1 MSTDCPKGSINAHWF
16 AFFNAL
22 TFQIIIGTPLFLYAK
37 SIGAS
42 STVLGLLA
50 AATPLMTMLQ
60 LPAAKYLPVFGYRRF
75 VLMGWG
81 ARTVF
86 IFFVALIPLLG
97 FLDNPTKLTLLVFC
111 ILVFNMMRGA
121 ASAAWMPWIALLIPE
136 EARAR
141 FLSRDQIFMYGGSL
155 LALLVSALMIGGEVS
170 VYEFSLVFVLSGL
183 AGGVALYFIKNIP
196 DVHAP
201 DAMQKSAQAVP
212 WKTIFYYPPF
222 LALLIFNLLFVFEVG
237 SLGVFTVQYLRDL
250 PGFNDS
256 VVLYLSCLSF
266 VGSLLVLPF
275 VGKLLDRFGNKV
287 VLFVSLLL
295 FGIVILGWFC
305 LAAGL
310 VSPKSGVVFMVNL
323 LGGVAGAGFN
333 VANSRM
339 AFAVMPHMGRD
350 HFFAL
355 FSVITSLGLGA
366 SPVLWG
372 ISLDYIGAF
381 EVITGAF
388 HWHRHS
394 IYFAVL
400 FGLNILTL
408 LQVHRLHERV
418 AENGDAQLADAFK
431 EAV

>member
-1 MSTDCPKGSINAHWF
+1 MSTDCPKGSFNAHWF

-75 VLMGWG
+75 VLMGWS
-81 ARTVF
+81 ARTVI

-97 FLDNPTKLTLLVFC
+97 FLDNATKLTLLVFC

-170 VYEFSLVFVLSGL
+170 VYEFSLVFLLSGL
-183 AGGVALYFIKNIP
+183 AGGVALYFIKKIP

-201 DAMQKSAQAVP
+201 EAMEKSAVAVP
-212 WKTIFYYPPF
+212 WRTIFFYPPF
-222 LALLIFNLLFVFEVG
+222 FALLLFNMLFVFEVG

-275 VGKLLDRFGNKV
+275 VGRLLDRFGNKV

-295 FGIVILGWFC
+295 FGSVILGWFC

-310 VSPKSGVVFMVNL
+310 LSPNSGVVFMVNL
-323 LGGVAGAGFN
+323 LGGIAGAGFN

-339 AFAVMPHMGRD
+339 AFAVMPQMGRD

-381 EVITGAF
+381 EVVTGAF
-388 HWHRHS
+388 HWHCHS

-408 LQVHRLHERV
+408 LQVRRLHERV
-418 AENGDAQLADAFK
+418 AENGDAQVADSFK

>member
-1 MSTDCPKGSINAHWF
+1 VSTDCPKGSFNAHWF

-81 ARTVF
+81 ARTVI

-97 FLDNPTKLTLLVFC
+97 FLDNATKLTLLVFC

-170 VYEFSLVFVLSGL
+170 VYEFSLVFLLSGL
-183 AGGVALYFIKNIP
+183 AGGVALYFIKKIP

-201 DAMQKSAQAVP
+201 EAMEKSAVAVP
-212 WKTIFYYPPF
+212 WRTIFFYPPF
-222 LALLIFNLLFVFEVG
+222 FALLLFNMLFVFEVG

-275 VGKLLDRFGNKV
+275 VGRLLDRFGNKV

-295 FGIVILGWFC
+295 FGSVILGWFC

-323 LGGVAGAGFN
+323 LGGIAGAGFN

-339 AFAVMPHMGRD
+339 AFAVMPQMGRD

-381 EVITGAF
+381 EVVTGAF
-388 HWHRHS
+388 HLHRHS
-394 IYFAVL
+394 IYFGVL
-400 FGLNILTL
+400 FVLNILTL
-408 LQVHRLHERV
+408 LQVRRLHERV
-418 AENGDAQLADAFK
+418 SENGDA
-431 EAV
+431 

>member
-97 FLDNPTKLTLLVFC
+97 FLDNATKLTLLVFC

-170 VYEFSLVFVLSGL
+170 VYEFSLVFLLSGL
-183 AGGVALYFIKNIP
+183 AGGVALYFIKKIP

-222 LALLIFNLLFVFEVG
+222 LALLIFNMLFVFEVG

-266 VGSLLVLPF
+266 VGSLLILPF

-295 FGIVILGWFC
+295 FGTVILGWFC

-408 LQVHRLHERV
+408 LQVHRLHERG

>member
-1 MSTDCPKGSINAHWF
+1 VSADCPKGSFNAHWF

-22 TFQIIIGTPLFLYAK
+22 TFQIIIGTPLILYAK

-50 AATPLMTMLQ
+50 AATPLMTILQ

-75 VLMGWG
+75 VLMGWS
-81 ARTVF
+81 ARTVIIF
-86 IFFVALIPLLG
+86 IVALIPILG
-97 FLDNPTKLTLLVFC
+97 FLDNATKLTVLVFC
-111 ILVFNMMRGA
+111 ILVCNMMRGA

-136 EARAR
+136 EAMAR
-141 FLSRDQIFMYGGSL
+141 FLSRDQLFMFSGSL

-170 VYEFSLVFVLSGL
+170 AYEFSMVFLVSGL
-183 AGGVALYFIKNIP
+183 AGGVALYFIKKIP
-196 DVHAP
+196 EVHAP
-201 DAMQKSAQAVP
+201 DAMKKSALVVP
-212 WKTIFYYPPF
+212 WRAIFFYPPF
-222 LALLIFNLLFVFEVG
+222 IALLLFNMLFVFEVG

-250 PGFNDS
+250 PDFNDS
-256 VVLYLSCLSF
+256 MVLYLSCLSF

-275 VGKLLDRFGNKV
+275 VGRLLDRFGNKA

-295 FGIVILGWFC
+295 FGSVILGWFC

-310 VSPKSGVVFMVNL
+310 LSAQSGVVLLVNFL
-323 LGGVAGAGFN
+323 TGVASAGFN

-339 AFAVMPHMGRD
+339 AFAVMPQMGRD

-366 SPVLWG
+366 SPILWG
-372 ISLDYIGAF
+372 ISLDYIGTF
-381 EVITGAF
+381 ELVTGVF
-388 HWHRHS
+388 HWHSHS

-408 LQVHRLHERV
+408 LQVRRLHETV
-418 AENGDAQLADAFK
+418 TENRGDGLADPFK

>member
-1 MSTDCPKGSINAHWF
+1 VSADCPKGSFNAHWF

-22 TFQIIIGTPLFLYAK
+22 TFQIVIGTPLILYAK

-50 AATPLMTMLQ
+50 AATPLMTLLQ

-75 VLMGWG
+75 VLLGWG

-86 IFFVALIPLLG
+86 SFFIALIPVLG
-97 FLDNPTKLTLLVFC
+97 FLDRTTKLALLVFC

-141 FLSRDQIFMYGGSL
+141 FLSRDQLFMFSGSL
-155 LALLVSALMIGGEVS
+155 LAVLVSAFLIGGEVAA
-170 VYEFSLVFVLSGL
+170 YEFSLVFLLSGL
-183 AGGVALYFIKNIP
+183 AGSVALYFIKKIP

-201 DAMQKSAQAVP
+201 DAVQQSSQPVH
-212 WKTIFYYPPF
+212 WKTIFLYPPF
-222 LALLIFNLLFVFEVG
+222 LALLLFNILFVFEVG

-250 PGFNDS
+250 PGFNDA
-256 VVLYLSCLSF
+256 VVLYISCLSF
-266 VGSLLVLPF
+266 MGSLLVLPF
-275 VGKLLDRFGNKV
+275 VGGWLDRFGNKA

-295 FGIVILGWFC
+295 FGTVILGWFS

-310 VSPKSGVVFMVNL
+310 LSPQSGVVL
-323 LGGVAGAGFN
+323 LINFLAGVAGAGFN

-339 AFAVMPHMGRD
+339 AFAIMPQAGRD

-372 ISLDYIGAF
+372 ISLDYIGTF

-394 IYFAVL
+394 IYFGVL

-408 LQVHRLHERV
+408 LQVRRLHETAAKNGGDV
-418 AENGDAQLADAFK
+418 LAETFK

>member
-1 MSTDCPKGSINAHWF
+1 MSTDCPKGSFNAHWF

-37 SIGAS
+37 CIGAS

-50 AATPLMTMLQ
+50 AAAPLMTMLQ

-81 ARTVF
+81 ARTVI

-97 FLDNPTKLTLLVFC
+97 FLDNATKLTLLVFC
-111 ILVFNMMRGA
+111 VLVFNMMRGA

-141 FLSRDQIFMYGGSL
+141 FLSRDQIFMYTGSL

-170 VYEFSLVFVLSGL
+170 VYEFSLVFLLSGL
-183 AGGVALYFIKNIP
+183 AGGVALYFIKKIP

-201 DAMQKSAQAVP
+201 EAMEKSAVAVP
-212 WKTIFYYPPF
+212 WRTIFFYPPF
-222 LALLIFNLLFVFEVG
+222 FALLLFNMLFVFEVG

-275 VGKLLDRFGNKV
+275 VGRLLDRFGNKA

-295 FGIVILGWFC
+295 FGLVILGWFC

-310 VSPKSGVVFMVNL
+310 VSPRSGVVFMVNL
-323 LGGVAGAGFN
+323 LGGIAGAGFN

-339 AFAVMPHMGRD
+339 AFAVMPQMGRD

-355 FSVITSLGLGA
+355 FSVFTSLGLGA

-381 EVITGAF
+381 EAVTGAF
-388 HWHRHS
+388 DWHRHS

-408 LQVHRLHERV
+408 LQVRRLHERV
-418 AENGDAQLADAFK
+418 SENGDA
-431 EAV
+431 

>member
-1 MSTDCPKGSINAHWF
+1 
-16 AFFNAL
+16 
-22 TFQIIIGTPLFLYAK
+22 
-37 SIGAS
+37 
-42 STVLGLLA
+42 
-50 AATPLMTMLQ
+50 
-60 LPAAKYLPVFGYRRF
+60 
-75 VLMGWG
+75 
-81 ARTVF
+81 
-86 IFFVALIPLLG
+86 
-97 FLDNPTKLTLLVFC
+97 
-111 ILVFNMMRGA
+111 
-121 ASAAWMPWIALLIPE
+121 
-136 EARAR
+136 
-141 FLSRDQIFMYGGSL
+141 MYGGSL

-170 VYEFSLVFVLSGL
+170 VYEFSLVFLLSGL
-183 AGGVALYFIKNIP
+183 AGGVALYFIKKIP

-222 LALLIFNLLFVFEVG
+222 LALLIFNMLFVFEVG

-266 VGSLLVLPF
+266 VGSLIILPF

-295 FGIVILGWFC
+295 FGTVILGWFC

-408 LQVHRLHERV
+408 LQVHRLHERG

>member
-1 MSTDCPKGSINAHWF
+1 MSTDCPKGSINAHGF

-183 AGGVALYFIKNIP
+183 AGGVALYFIKKIP

>member
-1 MSTDCPKGSINAHWF
+1 VSTDCPKGSINAHWF

-97 FLDNPTKLTLLVFC
+97 FLDNATKLTLLVFC

-170 VYEFSLVFVLSGL
+170 VYEFSLVFLLSGL
-183 AGGVALYFIKNIP
+183 AGGVALYFIKKIP

-222 LALLIFNLLFVFEVG
+222 LALLIFNMLFVFEVG

-266 VGSLLVLPF
+266 VGSLLILPF

-295 FGIVILGWFC
+295 FGTVILGWFC

-408 LQVHRLHERV
+408 LQVHRLHERG

>member
-1 MSTDCPKGSINAHWF
+1 MSTDCPKGSFNAHWF

-75 VLMGWG
+75 VLMGWS
-81 ARTVF
+81 ARTVIIF
-86 IFFVALIPLLG
+86 IVALIPILG
-97 FLDNPTKLTLLVFC
+97 FLDNATKLTVLVFC

-170 VYEFSLVFVLSGL
+170 VYEFSLVFLLSGL
-183 AGGVALYFIKNIP
+183 AGGVALYFIKKIP

-201 DAMQKSAQAVP
+201 EAMEKSAVAVP
-212 WKTIFYYPPF
+212 WRTIFFYPPF
-222 LALLIFNLLFVFEVG
+222 FALLLFNMLFVFEVG

-275 VGKLLDRFGNKV
+275 VGRLLDRFGNKV

-295 FGIVILGWFC
+295 FGTVILGWFS

-310 VSPKSGVVFMVNL
+310 LSAQSGVVLLVNFL
-323 LGGVAGAGFN
+323 TGVASAGFN

-339 AFAVMPHMGRD
+339 AFAVMPQMGRD

-408 LQVHRLHERV
+408 LQVHRLHERG

>member
-97 FLDNPTKLTLLVFC
+97 FLDNATKLTLLVFC

-183 AGGVALYFIKNIP
+183 AGGVALYFIKKIP

>member
-183 AGGVALYFIKNIP
+183 AGGVALYFIKKIP

-222 LALLIFNLLFVFEVG
+222 LTLLIFNLLFVFEVG

>member
-183 AGGVALYFIKNIP
+183 AGGVALYFIKKIP

-418 AENGDAQLADAFK
+418 AENGDAQRADAFK

>member
-1 MSTDCPKGSINAHWF
+1 MSTDCPKGSFNAHWF

-60 LPAAKYLPVFGYRRF
+60 LPAAKYLPVYGYRRF

-81 ARTVF
+81 ARTVI

-97 FLDNPTKLTLLVFC
+97 FLDNATKLTLLVFC

-170 VYEFSLVFVLSGL
+170 VYEFSLVFLLSGL
-183 AGGVALYFIKNIP
+183 AGGVALYFIKKIP

-201 DAMQKSAQAVP
+201 EAMEKSAVAVP
-212 WKTIFYYPPF
+212 WRTIFFYPPF
-222 LALLIFNLLFVFEVG
+222 FALLLFNMLFVFEVG

-275 VGKLLDRFGNKV
+275 VGRLLDRFGNKV

-295 FGIVILGWFC
+295 FGSVILGWFC

-323 LGGVAGAGFN
+323 LGGIAGAGFN

-339 AFAVMPHMGRD
+339 AFAVMPQMGRD

-381 EVITGAF
+381 EVVTGAF
-388 HWHRHS
+388 HLHRHS
-394 IYFAVL
+394 IYFGVL
-400 FGLNILTL
+400 FVLNILTL
-408 LQVHRLHERV
+408 LQVRRLHERV
-418 AENGDAQLADAFK
+418 SENGDA
-431 EAV
+431 

>member
-1 MSTDCPKGSINAHWF
+1 MSTDCPKGSFNAHWF

-81 ARTVF
+81 ARTVI

-97 FLDNPTKLTLLVFC
+97 FLDNATKLTLLVFC

-170 VYEFSLVFVLSGL
+170 VYEFSLVFLLSGL
-183 AGGVALYFIKNIP
+183 AGGVALYFIKKIP

-201 DAMQKSAQAVP
+201 EAMEKSAVAVP
-212 WKTIFYYPPF
+212 WRTIFFYPPF
-222 LALLIFNLLFVFEVG
+222 FALLLFNMLFVFEVG

-275 VGKLLDRFGNKV
+275 VGRLLDRFGNKV

-295 FGIVILGWFC
+295 FGSVILGWFC

-323 LGGVAGAGFN
+323 LGGIAGAGFN
-333 VANSRM
+333 VANSRI
-339 AFAVMPHMGRD
+339 AFAVMPQMGRD

-381 EVITGAF
+381 EVVTGAF
-388 HWHRHS
+388 HLHRHS
-394 IYFAVL
+394 IYFGVL
-400 FGLNILTL
+400 FVLNILTL
-408 LQVHRLHERV
+408 LQVRRLHERV
-418 AENGDAQLADAFK
+418 SENGDA
-431 EAV
+431 

>member
-1 MSTDCPKGSINAHWF
+1 MSTDCPKGSFNAHWF

-81 ARTVF
+81 ARTVI

-97 FLDNPTKLTLLVFC
+97 FLDNATKLTLLVFC

-170 VYEFSLVFVLSGL
+170 VYEFSLVFLLSGL
-183 AGGVALYFIKNIP
+183 AGGVALYFIKKIP

-201 DAMQKSAQAVP
+201 EAMEKSAVAVP
-212 WKTIFYYPPF
+212 WRTIFFYPPF
-222 LALLIFNLLFVFEVG
+222 FALLLFNMLFVFEVG

-275 VGKLLDRFGNKV
+275 VGRLLDRFGNKV

-295 FGIVILGWFC
+295 YGSVILGWFC

-323 LGGVAGAGFN
+323 LGGIAGAGFN

-339 AFAVMPHMGRD
+339 AFAVMPQMGRD

-381 EVITGAF
+381 EVVTGAF
-388 HWHRHS
+388 HLHRHS
-394 IYFAVL
+394 IYFGVL
-400 FGLNILTL
+400 FVLNILTL
-408 LQVHRLHERV
+408 LQVRRLHERV
-418 AENGDAQLADAFK
+418 SENGDA
-431 EAV
+431 

>member
-1 MSTDCPKGSINAHWF
+1 MSTDCPKGSFNAHWF

-81 ARTVF
+81 ARTVI

-97 FLDNPTKLTLLVFC
+97 FLDNATKLTLLVFC

-170 VYEFSLVFVLSGL
+170 VYEFSLVFLLSGL
-183 AGGVALYFIKNIP
+183 AGGVALYFIKKIP

-201 DAMQKSAQAVP
+201 EAMEKSAVAVP
-212 WKTIFYYPPF
+212 WRTIFFYPPF
-222 LALLIFNLLFVFEVG
+222 FALLLFNMLFVFEVG

-275 VGKLLDRFGNKV
+275 VGRLLDRFGNKV

-295 FGIVILGWFC
+295 FGSVILGWFC

-323 LGGVAGAGFN
+323 LGGIAGAAFN

-339 AFAVMPHMGRD
+339 AFAVMPQMGRD

-381 EVITGAF
+381 EVVTGAF
-388 HWHRHS
+388 HLHRHS
-394 IYFAVL
+394 IYFGVL
-400 FGLNILTL
+400 FVLNILTL
-408 LQVHRLHERV
+408 LQVRRLHERV
-418 AENGDAQLADAFK
+418 SENGDA
-431 EAV
+431 

>member
-1 MSTDCPKGSINAHWF
+1 M
-16 AFFNAL
+16 
-22 TFQIIIGTPLFLYAK
+22 
-37 SIGAS
+37 
-42 STVLGLLA
+42 LGLLA
-50 AATPLMTMLQ
+50 AAAPFMTMLQ

-81 ARTVF
+81 ARTVI

-97 FLDNPTKLTLLVFC
+97 FLDNATKLTLLVFC
-111 ILVFNMMRGA
+111 ILVCNIMRGA

-141 FLSRDQIFMYGGSL
+141 FLSRDQIFMYAGSL

-170 VYEFSLVFVLSGL
+170 VYEFSLVFLLSGL
-183 AGGVALYFIKNIP
+183 AGGVALYFIKKIP

-201 DAMQKSAQAVP
+201 EAMEKSAVAVP
-212 WKTIFYYPPF
+212 WRTIFFYPPF
-222 LALLIFNLLFVFEVG
+222 FALLLFNMLFVFEVG

-266 VGSLLVLPF
+266 VGSLFVLPF
-275 VGKLLDRFGNKV
+275 VGRLLDRFGNKV

-295 FGIVILGWFC
+295 FGLVILGWFC

-310 VSPKSGVVFMVNL
+310 VSPKSWVVFMVNL
-323 LGGVAGAGFN
+323 LGGIAGAGFN

-339 AFAVMPHMGRD
+339 AFAVMPQMGRD

-381 EVITGAF
+381 EAITGSF

-408 LQVHRLHERV
+408 LQVRRLHESV
-418 AENGDAQLADAFK
+418 AENGDA
-431 EAV
+431 

>member
-1 MSTDCPKGSINAHWF
+1 MSNDCPKGSFNAHWF

-22 TFQIIIGTPLFLYAK
+22 TFQIVIGTPLILYAK

-75 VLMGWG
+75 VMMGWG

-86 IFFVALIPLLG
+86 IFFIALIPVLG
-97 FLDNPTKLTLLVFC
+97 FLDNTTKLTLLVFS
-111 ILVFNMMRGA
+111 ILIFNIMRGA

-141 FLSRDQIFMYGGSL
+141 FLSRDQLFMFSGSL
-155 LALLVSALMIGGEVS
+155 LALLVSAFLIGGEVAA
-170 VYEFSLVFVLSGL
+170 YEFSLVFLLSGM
-183 AGGVALYFIKNIP
+183 AGGVALYFIKKIP

-201 DAMQKSAQAVP
+201 DAVKESSHPVSWRAV
-212 WKTIFYYPPF
+212 FVYSPF
-222 LALLIFNLLFVFEVG
+222 LALLVFNMLFVFEIG
-237 SLGVFTVQYLRDL
+237 SLGVFSVQYLRDL

-256 VVLYLSCLSF
+256 VVLYFSCLSF
-266 VGSLLVLPF
+266 IGSLLVLPF
-275 VGKLLDRFGNKV
+275 IGGWLDRFGNKAL
-287 VLFVSLLL
+287 LFVSLLL
-295 FGIVILGWFC
+295 FGIVIFGWFC

-310 VSPKSGVVFMVNL
+310 VSPKSGVVFAVNFL
-323 LGGVAGAGFN
+323 SGVAGAGFN
-333 VANSRM
+333 VANARM
-339 AFAVMPHMGRD
+339 AFAIMPQSGRD

-372 ISLDYIGAF
+372 ISLDYIGTF
-381 EVITGAF
+381 EVVTGAF

-394 IYFAVL
+394 IYFGVL
-400 FGLNILTL
+400 FGLNLLTL
-408 LQVHRLHERV
+408 LQIRRLHERV
-418 AENGDAQLADAFK
+418 GENGGDVPADAFK
-431 EAV
+431 EVV

>member
-1 MSTDCPKGSINAHWF
+1 MSTDCPKGSFNAHWF

-81 ARTVF
+81 ARTVI

-97 FLDNPTKLTLLVFC
+97 FLDNATKLTLLVFC

-170 VYEFSLVFVLSGL
+170 VYEFSLVFLLSGL
-183 AGGVALYFIKNIP
+183 AGGVALYFIKKIP

-201 DAMQKSAQAVP
+201 EAMEKSAVAVP
-212 WKTIFYYPPF
+212 WRTIFFYPPF
-222 LALLIFNLLFVFEVG
+222 FALLLFNMLFVFEVG

-275 VGKLLDRFGNKV
+275 VGRLLDRFGNKV

-295 FGIVILGWFC
+295 FGSVILGWFC

-323 LGGVAGAGFN
+323 LGGIAGAGFN

-339 AFAVMPHMGRD
+339 AFAVMPQMGRD

-381 EVITGAF
+381 EVVTGAF
-388 HWHRHS
+388 HLHRHS
-394 IYFAVL
+394 IYFGVL
-400 FGLNILTL
+400 FVLNILTL
-408 LQVHRLHERV
+408 LQVRRLHERV
-418 AENGDAQLADAFK
+418 SENGDA
-431 EAV
+431 

>member
-1 MSTDCPKGSINAHWF
+1 VSTDCPKGSFNAHWF

-81 ARTVF
+81 ARTVI

-97 FLDNPTKLTLLVFC
+97 FLDNATKLTLLVFC

-170 VYEFSLVFVLSGL
+170 VYEFSLVFLLSGL
-183 AGGVALYFIKNIP
+183 AGGVALYFIKKIP

-201 DAMQKSAQAVP
+201 EAMEKSAVAVP
-212 WKTIFYYPPF
+212 WRTIFFYPPF
-222 LALLIFNLLFVFEVG
+222 FALLLFNMLFVFEVG

-275 VGKLLDRFGNKV
+275 VGRLLDRFGNKV

-295 FGIVILGWFC
+295 YGSVILGWFC

-323 LGGVAGAGFN
+323 LGGIAGAGFN

-339 AFAVMPHMGRD
+339 AFAVMPQMGRD

-381 EVITGAF
+381 EVVTGAF
-388 HWHRHS
+388 HLHRHS
-394 IYFAVL
+394 IYFGVL
-400 FGLNILTL
+400 FVLNILTL
-408 LQVHRLHERV
+408 LQVRRLHERV
-418 AENGDAQLADAFK
+418 SENGDA
-431 EAV
+431 